1 MAINGNLDRFKR
13 SMGFYWSG
21 CKARLEY
28 LLSQARETR
37 MNEAEFHKSVTATL
51 LHIEQAVETC
61 GVDIEFENAG
71 DILTLE
77 FENGSK
83 IIINKQAAA
92 NQIWVAAKSGGF
104 HYNYDPGAR
113 AWRNDQS
120 GAELLT
126 ELSRLASEQAGARVA
141 LG

>member
-1 MAINGNLDRFKR
+1 
-13 SMGFYWSG
+13 
-21 CKARLEY
+21 
-28 LLSQARETR
+28 

-77 FENGSK
+77 FKNGTK
-83 IIINKQAAA
+83 IIVNKQGAA

-104 HYNYDPGAR
+104 HYDFDPITR
-113 AWRNDQS
+113 QWRNDQS
-120 GAELLT
+120 GAELLA
-126 ELSRLASEQAGARVA
+126 ELSRLASEQAGARVS